1 MDFLLQNWLLIL
13 VAVVSGGML
22 LWPMI
27 GGGGPGAVSVGE
39 AVQLIN
45 RDKAVLIDV
54 CEPAEYAA
62 GHAAGARSVPLG
74 TLESSKALPSNKTL
88 PVVVVCQSG
97 ARASR
102 AASTLRKLGY
112 ANARMP
118 PESTDTARGYRAVA
132 TMRAPRVGGVPNRA
146 SVDETGQDVFDAV
159 LPILRPCQAP
169 AA

>member
-22 LWPMI
+22 LWPMF

-45 RDKAVLIDV
+45 REKAVLIDV

-74 TLESSKALPSNKTL
+74 TLESSKALPSNKSV

-102 AASTLRKLGY
+102 AAGMLRKLGY
-112 ANARMP
+112 SNARVL
-118 PESTDTARGYRAVA
+118 SGG
-132 TMRAPRVGGVPNRA
+132 MRAWREANMPVEKSA
-146 SVDETGQDVFDAV
+146 
-159 LPILRPCQAP
+159 
-169 AA
+169 